1 MENAIVAPVASKD
14 DAEVSLRTKRT
25 ILGQVMKWTSYDG
38 KHSVDYKFRPK
49 FNGEA
54 DVDYKL
60 YIHGIGQKIGD
71 AAAKPCDKET
81 GESHPIG
88 LKFIAMKRVRDNL
101 VAGIWNEK
109 REPAVDLDATLLFAA
124 LVKLYGGKRSE
135 ASIQKYLDERTPA
148 QIVALKVDKKV
159 KPFYD
164 KALAEFVKDVDT
176 SSMLDDLENME

>member
-1 MENAIVAPVASKD
+1 MEKALVAPVVSKE

-25 ILGQVMKWTSYDG
+25 ILGQVMKWTSWDG

-49 FNGEA
+49 FAGEA

-101 VAGIWNEK
+101 VAGVWNEK

-124 LVKLYGGKRSE
+124 LVKMYGGKRSD
-135 ASIQKYLDERTPA
+135 AAIQKYLDERSPD

-164 KALAEFVKDVDT
+164 RALADYVKDVDT
-176 SSMLDDLENME
+176 GSLLQELEDME